1 MATVKRFEDFEIW
14 KEARRLS
21 KEIILLSKKTDL
33 KLDFKLKDQIK
44 DSAGSVM
51 DNIAEGF
58 ERSGNGEFKQFLA
71 VAKGSSGETRSQLY
85 RVFDNDYI
93 DEEKLNILVAEY
105 EKLNVKIHNFIVY
118 LNNTDFK
125 GTKFIKT

>member
-1 MATVKRFEDFEIW
+1 MERSQK
-14 KEARRLS
+14 LC
-21 KEIILLSKKTDL
+21 KEIILLSKTTDL
-33 KLDFKLKDQIK
+33 KHDFKLKDQIK

-71 VAKGSSGETRSQLY
+71 VAKGSSDETRSQLY

-93 DEEKLNILVAEY
+93 NEEKLNVLVAEY
-105 EKLNVKIHNFIVY
+105 EKLNVKIHNFIV
-118 LNNTDFK
+118 
-125 GTKFIKT
+125 

>member
-1 MATVKRFEDFEIW
+1 MATVKRFEDLEIW

-93 DEEKLNILVAEY
+93 DEEKLNILVAKY